1 MSRTNENYRNYYEI
15 GERIGKGAFGEVKK
29 VKLRNTQDD
38 YRALKIIDLKDIRDK
53 INENILIEDPKA
65 SFEKNMKDIKNE
77 LQNMRICSNNNQNEN
92 SVKYFE
98 YFESEDEFA
107 IVMELCDDNLL
118 KKLKDTQKGFSTEEI
133 YRIMTQ
139 LNNTFKIMND
149 NGIVHRDIKLENI
162 LTKSINN
169 NENDFLVKLTDYG
182 ISKKVTNSTM
192 CKTHVGTIL
201 TMAPEILE
209 GEENEKYTNECDLWS
224 IGIIIY
230 QLYFRSFPFQG
241 LNETVLLKNIKLK
254 KGKVINKDHTTGDK
268 NLDDLIKK
276 LLIID
281 PRERI
286 TWKQYFAHPFF
297 NRASNQIIIKIII
310 TNKDKDENGFKDIY
324 FLENVK
330 EKIIERKEEFFELNN
345 NNTELYINNERKDFQ
360 KYFKPNGEG
369 EYTIKIVIK
378 NKIKNCNNMFMNC
391 KNIKSIDLS
400 SFDSSEV
407 TNMSCMFSK
416 CIYLEKII
424 FGNFNTQK
432 VINMKKMF
440 SKCKCLKEINF
451 PKSFTTENV
460 IDMSLMFLGCENLD
474 KLNLSFD
481 THNVT
486 NMHGLFQ
493 ECFLLKKLD
502 LRTFIT
508 DKVNDMS
515 NMFSKC
521 CRLEEILID
530 PKKFKTKE
538 VTNMNRMFLDCHS
551 LKKFNFNNLITEK
564 VELMTNMIS
573 GCEQFTKI
581 DLSNFNTKNVKD
593 MKYMFDGCTN
603 LKTLNLSSFRD
614 NGNLEKD
621 DMFNNCNNLKEV
633 QLNGNS
639 VVKNEFNKISFMK
652 I

>member
-1 MSRTNENYRNYYEI
+1 MNKKKGNYRDEYEI
-15 GERIGKGAFGEVKK
+15 LDRIGKGGFGEVKK
-29 VKLRNTQDD
+29 VKLKNSKDD
-38 YRALKIIDLKDIRDK
+38 YRALKIIDLKDIKEK
-53 INENILIEDPKA
+53 IFENIAIENPEE
-65 SFEKNMKDIKNE
+65 SFKKSMKDIQNE
-77 LQNMRICSNNNQNEN
+77 LQNMTICSNNNEY

-98 YFESEDEFA
+98 HFESEDEFA

-118 KKLKDTQKGFSTEEI
+118 KKLKNTQKGFSTEKI
-133 YRIMTQ
+133 YKIMTQ
-139 LNNTFKIMND
+139 LNNTFKIMN
-149 NGIVHRDIKLENI
+149 NNNIVHRDIKLENI
-162 LTKSINN
+162 LTKAINN
-169 NENDFLVKLTDYG
+169 NENDFIVKLTDYG
-182 ISKKVTNSTM
+182 ISKKVTNTTM
-192 CKTHVGTIL
+192 CKTHAGTNA

-209 GEENEKYTNECDLWS
+209 GEQENYTNECDLWS

-230 QLYFRSFPFQG
+230 QLKFKEYPFNG
-241 LNETVLLKNIKLK
+241 GNETVLLKNIKNKLK
-254 KGKVINKDHTTGDK
+254 NDKVIYKDHNTGDK

-281 PRERI
+281 PKERI

-310 TNKDKDENGFKDIY
+310 TNKDKNENGFKNIY
-324 FLENVK
+324 FLENVNGQ
-330 EKIIERKEEFFELNN
+330 IIESKEEFVELNN
-345 NNTELYINNERKDFQ
+345 NNTELYINNEKKEFK
-360 KYFKPNGEG
+360 KYFKPSGEG

-407 TNMSCMFSK
+407 TNMSSMFSK

-460 IDMSLMFLGCENLD
+460 IDMSLMFFGCEQLN

-493 ECFLLKKLD
+493 ECFLIKKLD
-502 LRTFIT
+502 LSTFIT

-515 NMFSKC
+515 HMFFKC
-521 CRLEEILID
+521 CQLEEIIID
-530 PKKFKTKE
+530 PQKFKTKE
-538 VTNMNRMFLDCHS
+538 VTNMNRMFLECYS

-564 VELMTNMIS
+564 VEFMTNMLS
-573 GCEQFTKI
+573 GCEQFTNI
-581 DLSNFNTKNVKD
+581 DLSNFNTKNVRD
-593 MKYMFDGCTN
+593 MKYMFDGCKN

-614 NGNLEKD
+614 IGNLEKD
-621 DMFNNCNNLKEV
+621 DMFNNCKNLREV
-633 QLNGNS
+633 KINGNTL
-639 VVKNEFNKISFMK
+639 VKNEFNKISFMK